1 VADFDASFHP
11 ASTDASSPVPQ
22 MIRSTLSSRLGSTVA
37 VALVGLMVAVAL
49 SDSKAWQGKLTEVAV
64 FVSLASLWNLL
75 AGYAGLVSV
84 GQQAFFGLGCYGLI
98 VFANGFG
105 LPIYV
110 AVLPAA
116 LAAGLLAVPIGAL
129 AFRLRGPYF
138 AIGMWVIAEVV
149 RLVVKN
155 NTSKTIGG
163 GRGTTLKVPAGA
175 RADRLQNT
183 ALLAII
189 TMVVVLLACWL
200 LLRSRYGLGLQA
212 ARDNESG
219 ARGLGADVWRIRF
232 AVFVVAGALTALV
245 GAVFQLKALN
255 VQPDAAFSVGSWTA
269 PIVVM
274 VVIGGLGT
282 IEGPVIG
289 AVFYYFVQDLLT
301 SKDKWYS
308 ISPVMFQIVMGAL
321 ALACALLL
329 RGGLWGTLAHRFP
342 GLQLSSLQR
351 RLVLPTTGA
360 TNA

>member
-1 VADFDASFHP
+1 VS
-11 ASTDASSPVPQ
+11 SETDSLRPQ
-22 MIRSTLSSRLGSTVA
+22 MTRSTVA
-37 VALVGLMVAVAL
+37 SRIGSSIAALIIVLMIVVAL

-75 AGYAGLVSV
+75 AGYAGLVSI
-84 GQQAFFGLGCYGLI
+84 GQQAFFGLGSYGLI
-98 VFANGFG
+98 VLANGFG
-105 LPIYV
+105 LPIYL
-110 AVLPAA
+110 AVVPAA
-116 LAAGLLAVPIGAL
+116 LVAGLLAIPIGAL

-149 RLVVKN
+149 RLIIKN

-163 GRGTTLKVPAGA
+163 GRGTTLKVPADA

-183 ALLAII
+183 ALIAVAA
-189 TMVVVLLACWL
+189 MVLVLLACLL

-232 AVFVVAGALTALV
+232 VVFVGAAALTALI
-245 GAVFQLKALN
+245 GGVFQIKALN

-282 IEGPVIG
+282 FEGPVIG
-289 AVFYYFVQDLLT
+289 AVFYYFVQDILA

-321 ALACALLL
+321 ALACALFL
-329 RGGLWGTLAHRFP
+329 RGGLWGTLAKRFP
-342 GLQLSSLQR
+342 GLQLISLHR
-351 RLVLPTTGA
+351 RLVLPPAGA
-360 TNA
+360 PHD